1 MGEKFPQT
9 FCIKICELNLFPLSL
24 YQQKKQ
30 TMNAFTL
37 AHEIKQLL
45 VEMAVNDELPLDM
58 TQLNTEKIEELIM
71 SNTQTNHGIP
81 TEVNVGVY
89 YYIDDETDKPVFDFE
104 EMTTEFNLML
114 NELENKFAS

>member
-1 MGEKFPQT
+1 
-9 FCIKICELNLFPLSL
+9 
-24 YQQKKQ
+24 
-30 TMNAFTL
+30 MNPFTL

-71 SNTQTNHGIP
+71 NNKQTNRGIP

-104 EMTTEFNLML
+104 EMKNEFNLAL